1 MGVPIKRLI
10 CASNP
15 NNVLTDFLTNG
26 CYDIK
31 NRRLFRTSSP
41 AIDIL
46 VSSNL
51 ERLLYSLSGRDSRF
65 VKASMESL
73 LNQRCFEIPGKV
85 RVEGNILIDFCFYR
99 NITNCEGTWCKII
112 KENTCTQC
120 QISFVLV
127 SLVYCDGSAKVHVK

>member
-73 LNQRCFEIPGKV
+73 RDQRCFEIPGKV
-85 RVEGNILIDFCFYR
+85 RVEGNILVDFCFYR

-120 QISFVLV
+120 QFSFVLV